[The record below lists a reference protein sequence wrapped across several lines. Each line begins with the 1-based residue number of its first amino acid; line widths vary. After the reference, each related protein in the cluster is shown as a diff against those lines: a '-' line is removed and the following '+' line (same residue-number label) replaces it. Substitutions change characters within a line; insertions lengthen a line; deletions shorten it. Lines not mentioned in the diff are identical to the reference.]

1 MEELTNL
8 SIVIISQH
16 ISVSNNRI
24 AHLELT
30 QFYASI
36 ISQNKLLKENNEIF
50 PCNTKIICILFK

>member
-30 QFYASI
+30 QCYASI

-50 PCNTKIICILFK
+50 PCNIKIICILFK

>member
-36 ISQNKLLKENNEIF
+36 ISQNKLLKENNEISLA
-50 PCNTKIICILFK
+50 ILK